1 MLQAIHDK
9 SKGVFAMIIIG
20 VIGVVF
26 VFWGVEFV
34 SVGGLT
40 ASRGVEVNGED
51 VNAET
56 VRRAYQ
62 EELSQYQVA
71 FGAAGVPEEVRQAI
85 EQQVVNEAVRG
96 ELVRQRTAELRFLAS
111 DAEVLQS
118 LQEIPAFQV
127 DGRFSRD
134 AYYAALRAANIE
146 PDYFES
152 QQRQLLAA
160 RQLDRGIFASAF
172 VLPGEIERRVALR
185 DESRDIGWVVLPAS
199 RFMADLEPDEAAI
212 AAHYEQTRGRYLTD
226 ERADLQYVELTLDA
240 LASEVETT
248 EEALLEFYNDHLDR
262 YTTREQRRARHI
274 LVAASDDPAADQAQA
289 QAAYERAVAGEDFAA
304 LAQALSA
311 DPGSAAQG
319 GDLGW
324 AEPEFFVAPFAE
336 AVWALQPGE
345 ISAPVQS
352 EFGWHVIRLDEVRAG
367 SVQSFDEVRAELEPE
382 YRRAESERRYNDMQ
396 EQLDTEAFEASGDLQ
411 RVAEALALEVR
422 SVPGFTRTSGGPL
435 GDSPALVEAVFDP
448 EVIGGEQLRTVELAP
463 GRVVAVKV
471 TAHQPPSERPLAEV
485 REEVIADLRLTLARQ
500 QAQARAGELVAE
512 LNGGADWATV
522 ARPWSASTDDG
533 AGLMPRQYLRSATE
547 VPAEVLAAAFRAPR
561 PQAAPVSGVALLA
574 SGDTAVWTVT
584 AVRSGTL
591 EQAPAMAQAEA
602 TRDAREY
609 SSFQDASVYIS
620 QLRANA
626 KVKVNPTLFN

>member
-185 DESRDIGWVVLPAS
+185 DESRDIGWVVLPAAS
-199 RFMADLEPDEAAI
+199 FHGRPRAG
-212 AAHYEQTRGRYLTD
+212 RGRDRRPL
-226 ERADLQYVELTLDA
+226 RAD
-240 LASEVETT
+240 
-248 EEALLEFYNDHLDR
+248 
-262 YTTREQRRARHI
+262 
-274 LVAASDDPAADQAQA
+274 P
-289 QAAYERAVAGEDFAA
+289 
-304 LAQALSA
+304 
-311 DPGSAAQG
+311 
-319 GDLGW
+319 
-324 AEPEFFVAPFAE
+324 
-336 AVWALQPGE
+336 
-345 ISAPVQS
+345 
-352 EFGWHVIRLDEVRAG
+352 
-367 SVQSFDEVRAELEPE
+367 
-382 YRRAESERRYNDMQ
+382 
-396 EQLDTEAFEASGDLQ
+396 
-411 RVAEALALEVR
+411 
-422 SVPGFTRTSGGPL
+422 
-435 GDSPALVEAVFDP
+435 
-448 EVIGGEQLRTVELAP
+448 
-463 GRVVAVKV
+463 
-471 TAHQPPSERPLAEV
+471 RPLP
-485 REEVIADLRLTLARQ
+485 D
-500 QAQARAGELVAE
+500 
-512 LNGGADWATV
+512 
-522 ARPWSASTDDG
+522 
-533 AGLMPRQYLRSATE
+533 
-547 VPAEVLAAAFRAPR
+547 
-561 PQAAPVSGVALLA
+561 
-574 SGDTAVWTVT
+574 
-584 AVRSGTL
+584 
-591 EQAPAMAQAEA
+591 
-602 TRDAREY
+602 
-609 SSFQDASVYIS
+609 
-620 QLRANA
+620 
-626 KVKVNPTLFN
+626 